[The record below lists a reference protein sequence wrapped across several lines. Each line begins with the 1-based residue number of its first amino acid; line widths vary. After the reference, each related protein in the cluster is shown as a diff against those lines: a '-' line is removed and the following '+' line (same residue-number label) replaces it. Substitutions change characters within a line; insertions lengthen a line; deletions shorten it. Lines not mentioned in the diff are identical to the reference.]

1 MLKKC
6 WETLA
11 GYLARAKSI
20 KNDPGGAGFWGLSA
34 QMAIPVLL
42 NVISSLSC
50 CLGGLNTILFQLLL
64 SLFCSSRRREGR
76 REGMKRQLKAVEINS
91 DIFPEENQFPSVGLK
106 SFSKAKY
113 SARRGG
119 NCKKWFVRSSSPFL
133 LSTSRL
139 PSWGAGS
146 NFAVSRL
153 QTVKSV
159 NTDLEQGKIQSF
171 HLLGFEM

>member
-1 MLKKC
+1 
-6 WETLA
+6 
-11 GYLARAKSI
+11 
-20 KNDPGGAGFWGLSA
+20 
-34 QMAIPVLL
+34 
-42 NVISSLSC
+42 
-50 CLGGLNTILFQLLL
+50 
-64 SLFCSSRRREGR
+64 
-76 REGMKRQLKAVEINS
+76 MKRQLKAMEINS
-91 DIFPEENQFPSVGLK
+91 NIFPEESQFPSVGLK

-133 LSTSRL
+133 LSTSRF

-146 NFAVSRL
+146 NFGVSRL

-171 HLLGFEM
+171 HLLGFDI